1 MIIFQTVQFFQNNRT
16 GESKQMNKH
25 SGRIEVK
32 PALKILAGMQATY
45 KAAWV
50 SACKHDDIDPL
61 SSFVVFS
68 DDNPFVPFYEKALT
82 EYRQA
87 ITEYQAGGYIGLT
100 LA

>member
-1 MIIFQTVQFFQNNRT
+1 MIKAQTEKDNTMRT
-16 GESKQMNKH
+16 QTKH

-32 PALKILAGMQATY
+32 PALKVLAGLQATY

-50 SACKHDDIDPL
+50 SACKHDDIDPS
-61 SSFVVFS
+61 SSFVSFS

-82 EYRQA
+82 EFQK
-87 ITEYQAGGYIGLT
+87 TMQEYQAGGYIGLS